1 MSDTA
6 FLQRMGRERMS
17 YNPFYNID
25 NPELM
30 GYEYAWVRYMKQGT
44 SSPDIITNPILESWR
59 RCRPMNGSFQPDSTA
74 TREQACTMLCML

>member
-1 MSDTA
+1 METGFRPHALSPERSPFAETIVSDTA

-30 GYEYAWVRYMKQGT
+30 GYEYAWVKYT
-44 SSPDIITNPILESWR
+44 SSDAMSAA
-59 RCRPMNGSFQPDSTA
+59 SF
-74 TREQACTMLCML
+74 